1 MVSKLP
7 IVCKQVDAKELVPS
21 MLADVKQTHKRMLH
35 FCFLLFDDDRTHSL
49 DKAEVKAMARQLGQK
64 LTDAELRGAMKEM
77 DPSGN
82 CDCSR
87 VFLKTS

>member
-1 MVSKLP
+1 MLSKW
-7 IVCKQVDAKELVPS
+7 
-21 MLADVKQTHKRMLH
+21 
-35 FCFLLFDDDRTHSL
+35 THSL

-77 DPSGN
+77 DPSGT

-87 VFLKTS
+87 VFSEHLEK